1 MKNIKVTLVNGDYW
15 YTRINGTD
23 QEIINHYN
31 DNNFFKMDINKH
43 VKEIEI
49 YFNDDELLPGQRKDS
64 KKVYMFTYNQKI
76 DTWLY

>member
-31 DNNFFKMDINKH
+31 DNNLFEMDINKH

-49 YFNDDELLPGQRKDS
+49 YFNDDELLPGQKKGS
-64 KKVYMFTYNQKI
+64 KKIYIFEYNKNANMYMY
-76 DTWLY
+76 